1 MRSQGDTKERIGRA
15 ALSLFVEQ
23 GVAGTSIREIA
34 AKSGLSLGAMY
45 NHFPSKEE
53 LAWTLFSDGFATIGR
68 ELWRIAREKTTFAEQ
83 LAAMIRFVFGEFD
96 TDPERVSF
104 VFHER
109 HQHLQ
114 RVGHELANPYLS
126 FRTAIAEAMRRGE
139 IPRRS
144 PDLAAA
150 LVTGAIIQ
158 VIDTRMLGRLKGG
171 LSALGDE
178 VAARC
183 MALLA

>member
-1 MRSQGDTKERIGRA
+1 MRTQGNTKERIGRA

-34 AKSGLSLGAMY
+34 AKAGLSLGAMY
-45 NHFPSKEE
+45 NHYPSKEE
-53 LAWTLFSDGFATIGR
+53 LAWTLFSEGFSTIGC
-68 ELWRIAREKTTFAEQ
+68 ELWRIAREEPSLAQQ
-83 LAAMIRFVFGEFD
+83 LRAMIRFVFGEFD
-96 TDPERVSF
+96 ADPERVSF

-114 RVGHELANPYLS
+114 RVGRRLANPYLS
-126 FRTAIAEAMRRGE
+126 FRTVIAEAMRRGE

-144 PDLAAA
+144 PELAAA
-150 LVTGAIIQ
+150 LVTGAVIQ
-158 VIDTRMLGRLKGG
+158 IIDTRMLDRLKGG
-171 LSALGDE
+171 LSGLGDE
-178 VAARC
+178 VATRC